1 MASPSANKL
10 VESFENP
17 TIPPIDGKPT
27 YAIIQAMHKILNM
40 NMSSVNTNLVCG
52 TLRHLCLALSPTVY
66 ASFLAIWA
74 VAPPSPGVMPV
85 ILEGAIGPKAAST
98 RYAHDTATLAFKTFH
113 NVNRTLRQKFLG
125 AFEDTFV
132 RVKHKPNQ
140 GYSGSSTLDLIAHLY
155 KTYAVISN
163 ADWLTN
169 DKRFRKAYTPN
180 VPIEVAWRQIDD
192 TVAYADAGSTPY
204 SNKKVVDNAYQLVFN
219 TGIFAAYCQ

>member
-1 MASPSANKL
+1 MAS
-10 VESFENP
+10 
-17 TIPPIDGKPT
+17 
-27 YAIIQAMHKILNM
+27 
-40 NMSSVNTNLVCG
+40 VNNNLGCS
-52 TLRHLCLALSPTVY
+52 TLKHLCLTLYSTVY
-66 ASFLAIWA
+66 VTLLTTRI
-74 VAPPSPGVMPV
+74 VPPPNPGATPV
-85 ILEGAIGPKAAST
+85 IPVGAIGPKAAST

-155 KTYAVISN
+155 KTYAMISN
-163 ADWLTN
+163 ANWLTN